1 MLQISTFHPWV
12 QTRVIF
18 DDNAYVDS
26 TLANSDNIN
35 ILQNN
40 AGAVKRHVFLGWRKY
55 YKEMLFTMLLSSREF
70 FRIPSIVLFS
80 FLRPLSLSLF
90 SGGSPPWK
98 GWREVRPIYPIISC
112 NSSRVFPYGRMV
124 VVPMSLFV
132 VFWFRSGCQ
141 HSVSL
146 VLVSRW
152 VPPISNPVTLAFGA
166 GCLLRAFTVGSSNPP
181 ESKVILVLLS
191 FSGVLLP
198 TMAAFFSTCGESLS
212 QDVWG
217 FQAPPR

>member
-1 MLQISTFHPWV
+1 MSCF
-12 QTRVIF
+12 F
-18 DDNAYVDS
+18 
-26 TLANSDNIN
+26 
-35 ILQNN
+35 
-40 AGAVKRHVFLGWRKY
+40 GWRKY

-80 FLRPLSLSLF
+80 FLRPLSLS
-90 SGGSPPWK
+90 SSP
-98 GWREVRPIYPIISC
+98 VSHRPGRDGERSNPSTLLLVVILVG
-112 NSSRVFPYGRMV
+112 SSRMGVWSWFPCRCLLSFG
-124 VVPMSLFV
+124 S
-132 VFWFRSGCQ
+132 RSGCR

-152 VPPISNPVTLAFGA
+152 VPPISDPVTLAIGA

-181 ESKVILVLLS
+181 ESKVIPVLLS